1 MSNTFS
7 KNINELI
14 EKNNDAYKGFNKA
27 ADKAENHQLKTFLSK
42 QSSQRKQFAQE
53 LTNELRTADPDFKA
67 DDDGSVTGSL
77 HRTWMDVKSALS
89 GDNDEAILEECLRGE
104 KAARDEYKEALEEN
118 HTLPTNLQ
126 STLRQQLSEIKDTL
140 NRVSRLEDLN

>member
-1 MSNTFS
+1 MSNKFS

-14 EKNNDAYKGFNKA
+14 EKNNDAYKGFDKA
-27 ADKAENHQLKTFLSK
+27 ADKAENHRLKSFLNQ

-104 KAARDEYKEALEEN
+104 KAARDEYKEALDEN
-118 HTLPTNLQ
+118 HTLPSKLQ
-126 STLRQQLSEIKDTL
+126 SILKDHLSEINSTL
-140 NRVSRLEDLN
+140 SRVSRLEDLN

>member
-1 MSNTFS
+1 MSNKFS

-14 EKNNDAYKGFNKA
+14 EKNNDAFKGFDKA
-27 ADKAENHQLKTFLSK
+27 ADKAENHRLKSFLNQ

-53 LTNELRTADPDFKA
+53 LTNELRTADPDFEA
-67 DDDGSVTGSL
+67 DNDGSVTGSL

-104 KAARDEYKEALEEN
+104 KAARDEYKEALDEN

-126 STLRQQLSEIKDTL
+126 SKLRDHLKEINSTLS
-140 NRVSRLEDLN
+140 RVNRLEDLN